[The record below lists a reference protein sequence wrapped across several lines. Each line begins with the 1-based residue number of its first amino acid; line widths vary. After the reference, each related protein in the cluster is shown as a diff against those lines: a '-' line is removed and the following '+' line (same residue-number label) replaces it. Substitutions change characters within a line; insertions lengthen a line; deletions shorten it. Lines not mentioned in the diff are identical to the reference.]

1 MNHRLTAFLAAS
13 SLALSACGGGG
24 GGSTVVPA
32 PTKAPSSSGTGQVA
46 FSIVVPLKPAPS
58 AAGRKPAYISP
69 ATQSVTFQIGS
80 SPVQVVPL
88 TLGSASCPLGPNGYT
103 CTAYANA
110 PAGNAQVLTI
120 STYATTDGSGAVLS
134 KLVIGVNITAGA
146 VNPVFVSLNGIA
158 ASLTVTVTPG
168 PSVSRCVPS
177 NVTATWT
184 AQDAAGYTIIGPGN
198 IDNASG
204 NLVVPT
210 LTTSDPT
217 HFQVGSPTGNSW
229 LVSYNGQGGT
239 SPVTFSVS
247 NPGVTTGNTPVAI
260 NAGSLLFA
268 TLGNTVEMFAPPYTG
283 PPTVVSNSVSLPSQV
298 LVNSSCTL
306 FVANANANYGTNV
319 TAYQPPYTGVPI
331 ATMNA
336 PGVVDATLSPAG
348 NIFTLAAYPGDNVLE
363 FTPPYTGLPVQNFSI
378 FEADITSPTHVA
390 VDSSN
395 DVFVAG
401 AAYTG
406 GNTVA
411 VFTPPYS
418 SIPPSLSG
426 TNNPQRL
433 LVQAG
438 TNDLFVSN
446 LNSAQTAYTPPYTGT
461 PFASIAPGMNIGSA
475 GMAFDASNNLFVAF
489 SGSSTVVEYAPPYT
503 AGALRTISSGLVDPV
518 NLAVDP
524 ATGNLFVANIE
535 TNQVTI
541 YAPPYTAAP
550 FATLSV
556 AGTNGALA
564 ISP

>member
-1 MNHRLTAFLAAS
+1 MNRHLMAFLAAS

-24 GGSTVVPA
+24 GGSTAVPA
-32 PTKAPSSSGTGQVA
+32 PTKAPSSTGQVVVK
-46 FSIVVPLKPAPS
+46 IVVPLPPAGS
-58 AAGRKPAYISP
+58 AVKRKPAYVSP
-69 ATQSVTFQIGS
+69 ATQSVTFQVGS
-80 SPVQVVPL
+80 GTVQVVPL
-88 TLGSASCPLGPNGYT
+88 VLGSATCPLGPNGYL
-103 CTAYANA
+103 CTAYANV
-110 PAGNAQVLTI
+110 PAGNGQTLTVLT
-120 STYATTDGSGAVLS
+120 YGTTDGTGPILSAVS
-134 KLVIGVNITAGA
+134 IGVNITAGA
-146 VNPVFVSLNGIA
+146 VNPVLLTLNGIA
-158 ASLTVTVTPG
+158 ASLTVTVTPA

-177 NVTATWT
+177 NVTATWS

-198 IDNASG
+198 IETASG
-204 NLVVPT
+204 TLVVPT

-217 HFQVGSPTGNSW
+217 HFQVGSPSGNTW

-268 TLGNTVEMFAPPYTG
+268 TRANDVYVFSPPYTARPAVITNG
-283 PPTVVSNSVSLPSQV
+283 VSLPSAV
-298 LVNSSCTL
+298 LVSPSCTL
-306 FVANANANYGTNV
+306 FIANANANYGTNV
-319 TAYQPPYTGVPI
+319 TAYLPPYTGVPI

-363 FTPPYTGLPVQNFSI
+363 FTPPYTGIPVQNFSI
-378 FEADITSPTHVA
+378 FEADITSPTHLA

-395 DVFVAG
+395 DVFVVG
-401 AAYTG
+401 AAYMA

-411 VFTPPYS
+411 VFTPPYA

-446 LNSAQTAYTPPYTGT
+446 LTGAQTAYTAPYTGT
-461 PFASIAPGMNIGSA
+461 PFASIAPGTNIDSA

-503 AGALRTISSGLVDPV
+503 GGALQTISSGLVDPV
-518 NLAVDP
+518 NVAVDP